1 MKVGDMIIWE
11 TPGHRLAGLVL
22 ETASDDFTG
31 SKALVLWQDNKVQWV
46 ASGCCEV
53 INESR

>member
-1 MKVGDMIIWE
+1 MKIGDMIIWE
-11 TPGHRLAGLVL
+11 YAEHRDAGLVL
-22 ETASDDFTG
+22 EIAPDDFTG

-46 ASGCCEV
+46 ASACCEV